1 MPCANA
7 HKPKPFLYSFLND
20 QSFVMKQL
28 TTILLLAAIA
38 ISCNNKGEN
47 HSNHDTTA
55 KQTTST
61 ETENIQQVRPAFAS
75 LDNAVSSHIK
85 ELFDHYIHVKT
96 ALVNSNAAEAK
107 NGANAILG
115 VLKSFDKSLLPAEQK
130 TAYDKSIG
138 GLKASA
144 NNIAAASDI
153 EKQREQF
160 AALSNQ
166 AYELAKTFGAGKTI
180 YHDHCPMAF
189 DNKGAMWL
197 SESKDIKNPYFGD
210 KMLECGTVEEA
221 IEK

>member
-1 MPCANA
+1 
-7 HKPKPFLYSFLND
+7 
-20 QSFVMKQL
+20 MKQL
-28 TTILLLAAIA
+28 TTILLLAAV
-38 ISCNNKGEN
+38 SVGCNNKGEN

-55 KQTTST
+55 AKQTTGT
-61 ETENIQQVRPAFAS
+61 EAENIQQVRPVFAS

-85 ELFDHYIHVKT
+85 ELFSHYIHVKT

-130 TAYDKSIG
+130 AAYDKSIG

-166 AYELAKTFGAGKTI
+166 AYELAKTFGAGKTL

-189 DNKGAMWL
+189 GNKGAMWL
-197 SESKDIKNPYFGD
+197 SESKDIKNPYFGE